1 MAVRPDLVCGSTLV
15 EPDTEDRIPLPRP
28 LVPADF
34 RIPVKDT
41 YTPREIAERLGVD
54 VRTIQREIED
64 GNLEALPVRG
74 STRVPREALERY
86 FRRQQAAVFGA

>member
-1 MAVRPDLVCGSTLV
+1 M
-15 EPDTEDRIPLPRP
+15 EPDAQDRVPLPRP
-28 LVPADF
+28 LVPSDF

-41 YTPREIAERLGVD
+41 YSPREIAERLGVD

-74 STRVPREALERY
+74 SMRVPRAALERY
-86 FRRQQAAVFGA
+86 FRRQQAATFGA